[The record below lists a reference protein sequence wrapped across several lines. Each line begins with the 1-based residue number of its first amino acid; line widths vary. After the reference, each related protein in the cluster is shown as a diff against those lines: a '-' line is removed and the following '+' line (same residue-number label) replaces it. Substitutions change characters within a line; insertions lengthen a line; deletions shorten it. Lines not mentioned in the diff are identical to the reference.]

1 MVWPALIGAGATLL
15 GGLFGSKKK
24 AQPEVTK
31 TETTSTVDYVKMAE
45 EAQKAGFNPLTAIR
59 NGGSAG
65 FGSGTSISTQPA
77 LSTSP
82 DYGALFGNFGA
93 AIADAFDPVARK
105 QRQVESA
112 LYDYQLKTLQ
122 SGGKMP
128 KGIGGAPTKAGTR
141 YAVRSTPA
149 GGGKIYGPLKNAP
162 GEGKLVGGDDP
173 TVSSLGLNNSRYGI
187 FHAPWMSDAEAIET
201 IYGDN
206 EVFSTIGGGVK
217 AIADGVYS
225 GYRNVYSALEDTRS
239 ATQRLPNKQTK
250 VQARVVGE
258 VNRNLDRM
266 FGAQYKKKL
275 KQASW

>member
-1 MVWPALIGAGATLL
+1 MIGELIGAGATLL
-15 GGLFGSKKK
+15 GGLFGKKKK
-24 AQPEVTK
+24 APEVTK

-128 KGIGGAPTKAGTR
+128 KGIGGAPTKAGSR
-141 YAVRSTPA
+141 YAVRTTPA
-149 GGGKIYGPLKNAP
+149 VGGKVYGPWKNAP
-162 GEGKLVGGDDP
+162 GQGKLVGGDDP
-173 TVSSLGLNNSRYGI
+173 TVSSLGMNNGRYGW
-187 FHAPWMSDAEAIET
+187 FHAPWMADAEIGET
-201 IYGDN
+201 IYGEN
-206 EVFSTIGGGVK
+206 EILSTVYGGLK
-217 AIADGVYS
+217 LTADGVYS
-225 GYRNVYSALEDTRS
+225 AYRNGYSGLEDMRA
-239 ATQRLPNKQTK
+239 ATLALPNKQSK
-250 VQARVVGE
+250 SQEKFVKDYNA
-258 VNRNLDRM
+258 NLDRM
-266 FGAQYKKKL
+266 FGAKYKQKL
-275 KQASW
+275 KHASW

>member
-128 KGIGGAPTKAGTR
+128 KGIGGAPTKAASR
-141 YAVRSTPA
+141 YAVQRVGSL
-149 GGGKIYGPLKNAP
+149 GRKVAP
-162 GEGKLVGGDDP
+162 GTMIVPGDNP
-173 TVSSLGLNNSRYGI
+173 TQSSLGLEQFGWVHNPDI
-187 FHAPWMSDAEAIET
+187 PDAAVFEQ
-201 IYGDN
+201 IYG
-206 EVFSTIGGGVK
+206 EPGSWVGGVVKFGADAKTTAGAKLGRIVGDYDRQLKRIK
-217 AIADGVYS
+217 AENRPI
-225 GYRNVYSALEDTRS
+225 SAAVGDSYWTKIEKS
-239 ATQRLPNKQTK
+239 FEHNWGLPNMVRKGGRFLPAK
-250 VQARVVGE
+250 S
-258 VNRNLDRM
+258 N
-266 FGAQYKKKL
+266 
-275 KQASW
+275 W